1 MDNVKKLSVLAL
13 SIAAALPMMAS
24 ADVIISEYVEGSG
37 YSKAIEIANTG
48 TSDVTLDGYSL
59 VTFYERKE
67 TLTPKKIIDLSGT
80 LKAGAVKVIN
90 HSDSRNAFDLSHLT
104 NVETAYIGAN
114 GNDAVALMKGTTK
127 IDVVGEIT
135 VDGNGDD
142 WAKDVTLERND
153 SVVTS
158 QAGYVASEWTP
169 KGKNHIK
176 GLGARSGDFGGGT
189 GSEPEVPAF
198 SCATSS
204 YTPIYEVQGPG
215 ASSPLVPDG
224 AYASTEEVTIRGV
237 VTARGESLFK
247 GFYLQ
252 EIDGDNSPYT
262 SDGVFVYLGEAPG
275 DEIQPGVEVCVK
287 GLVKE
292 YYGLT
297 QVDIK
302 ADKQME
308 VVATDGEAP
317 APVPFY
323 VADGETLSDALE
335 RFEGMNILLD
345 AGSDMKVSRTF
356 SFDYETYRNN
366 MVLSHKAPLMKPT
379 QVHAPMSE
387 AAVLLA
393 DANGMN
399 HLVIDSDAKAK
410 NGEVPFFPTFNAE
423 DGYIRVGDQLTGLTG
438 IISYSSSKG
447 KPSRYRLIA
456 TNEIVAGDFIRENDR
471 TTTPAIATEGDI
483 RVASFNVLNYF
494 TDAFEGYDANPTN
507 GNRGAE
513 TENETFL
520 QRTKIVNAIK
530 EMNADIIGLME
541 IENNGY
547 GEKSAIQNLLN
558 ALNSELPAIDAYKFI
573 EIADADKYQGKYI
586 GGDAIAVGMLYRVR
600 TVTPANDAFV
610 VATPEQSVAAGAE
623 TRGEGDKAET
633 NPSIWKAQ
641 RHSLGQTFDVNGE
654 KLTVLVN
661 HLKSKGSACLE
672 DWYEY
677 AFDKGTPEPA
687 DLQGHCNEFRVSA
700 AKVIGESIKDIEG
713 DILVIGDLNAYG
725 MEDPVRVLTD
735 YDAATAGYEI
745 KTASWTT
752 LHGKVYEREG
762 SKIDKGYGLINLN
775 TQAHGVE
782 TYSYSYSGEL
792 GNLDHALGNASV
804 AARLVD
810 IQDWHINSVESSLF
824 EYPSKYTGELLKS
837 ENVFSA
843 SDHDPVIIALSYPA
857 PTPTPEPTPEPKK
870 DDGGSL
876 GYLGLAMLSLL
887 GLRRRKH

>member
-37 YSKAIEIANTG
+37 YSKAVEIYNSG
-48 TSDVTLDGYSL
+48 TTTVDLAGYSL
-59 VTFYERKE
+59 VYYSKGE
-67 TLTPKKIIDLSGT
+67 TIAKTIVDLSGN
-80 LKAGAVKVIN
+80 LAAEGIKVITNN
-90 HSDSRNAFDLSHLT
+90 HAQNAIVLDPSIDAESATIYFNGDDK
-104 NVETAYIGAN
+104 IGILKD
-114 GNDAVALMKGTTK
+114 GVLVDILGEVGTT
-127 IDVVGEIT
+127 G
-135 VDGNGDD
+135 D
-142 WAKDVTLERND
+142 WAKDVTIERNVD
-153 SVVTS
+153 IATANVS
-158 QAGYVASEWTP
+158 YVESEWTS
-169 KGKNHIK
+169 KAKNDFA
-176 GLGARSGDFGGGT
+176 GLGVRSGNFGGGET
-189 GSEPEVPAF
+189 PEVPAF
-198 SCATSS
+198 SCVGENI
-204 YTPIYEVQGPG
+204 TPIYKVQGAG
-215 ASSPLVPDG
+215 DSSPLVPDG
-224 AYASTEEVTIRGV
+224 EYASANAVTIKGI
-237 VTARGESLFK
+237 VTARGDSMQK

-252 EIDGDNSPYT
+252 EAQGDGSPYT
-262 SDGVFVYLGEAPG
+262 SDGIFVYLGDKAAEG
-275 DEIQPGVEVCVK
+275 IQAGVEVCVQ
-287 GLVKE
+287 GLVQEK
-292 YYGLT
+292 YGQT
-297 QVDIK
+297 QIAGD
-302 ADKQME
+302 
-308 VVATDGEAP
+308 ATKIEIGEQGEMLATTP
-317 APVPFY
+317 LY
-323 VADGETLSDALE
+323 VADGENLAQALE
-335 RFEGMNILLD
+335 RYEGMHIVLD
-345 AGSDMKVSRTF
+345 AGSDMKITRNF
-356 SFDYETYRNN
+356 SFDYSSYRNN

-379 QVHAPMSE
+379 QVHAPLSD
-387 AAVLLA
+387 AAVALQQ
-393 DANGMN
+393 ANRIN
-399 HLVIDSDAKAK
+399 ELYVESDYKAS
-410 NGEVPFFPTFNAE
+410 NGEVPYFPDFNAE
-423 DGYIRVGDQLTGLTG
+423 TGYIRVGDLVTN
-438 IISYSSSKG
+438 ISGVIGYSYNN
-447 KPSRYRLIA
+447 YRLIA
-456 TNEIVAGDFIRENDR
+456 TNEVSAGDFIRENDR

-672 DWYEY
+672 DWHEY
-677 AFDKGTPEPA
+677 SFDKGTPEPA

-752 LHGKVYEREG
+752 LDGKVYEREG